1 MAWVFLNVSTNEDTC
16 FSAFPEQAFNNI
28 IFLDLWT
35 AIFKAVSYGFTFVI
49 VRCYKGYNASKPPKQ
64 LIK

>member
-35 AIFKAVSYGFTFVI
+35 TNIKALSYGLL
-49 VRCYKGYNASKPPKQ
+49 SKSWVSTKAIMPAMA
-64 LIK
+64 LWA